1 MFTVTDF
8 LTYHVETPDIYEDM
22 RGFSDQLDTS
32 IYPPTH
38 KLFSFTY
45 ESLLGKMK
53 DECSGKP
60 PVEFVGLRS
69 KMYSLLEKDG
79 AKMTAKGVKKSFI
92 KNLVRHKQY
101 IHVLQTGKKT
111 QATFLNFRS
120 RCYKIETVEQSKT
133 CLSAYDDKRY
143 ILRDGITTL
152 ANGHVRVRDPAERA
166 LL

>member
-1 MFTVTDF
+1 MFTDTGS
-8 LTYHVETPDIYEDM
+8 LTYHIEAHDIYEDM

-32 IYPPTH
+32 NYPHTH
-38 KLFSFTY
+38 KLFSL
-45 ESLLGKMK
+45 SNPMVLGKMK

-79 AKMTAKGVKKSFI
+79 AKMTAKGVKKSFV
-92 KNLVRHKQY
+92 KNHVGHEQY
-101 IHVLQTGKKT
+101 LHVLHNRKKT

-120 RCYKIETVEQSKT
+120 RCHKIETVEQSKT
-133 CLSAYDDKRY
+133 CLSAYDDKRF

-152 ANGHVRVRDPAERA
+152 AHGHVRARDPAERA

>member
-8 LTYHVETPDIYEDM
+8 LTYHVETPDIYGDM

-60 PVEFVGLRS
+60 PVQFVGLRS

-79 AKMTAKGVKKSFI
+79 AKMTAKGVNSS
-92 KNLVRHKQY
+92 
-101 IHVLQTGKKT
+101 VLQTSRRGCLGRVSALKT
-111 QATFLNFRS
+111 PWKTPR
-120 RCYKIETVEQSKT
+120 ETV
-133 CLSAYDDKRY
+133 SASRKRP
-143 ILRDGITTL
+143 ISLVFISC
-152 ANGHVRVRDPAERA
+152 
-166 LL
+166 